1 MSIKDILARHHL
13 LDHVVLSRPI
23 DVLLSALEPTVP
35 PAEPDP
41 HGIIE
46 GDVNLVDDLSK
57 SPIPGFD
64 FALGQNANPNLPWPK
79 QYLSAKA
86 QLERNLQREKEAAAA
101 NAGLTPQQ
109 IAAKLLDS

>member
-64 FALGQNANPNLPWPK
+64 FALIN
-79 QYLSAKA
+79 YLVVISNRLYVSCCA
-86 QLERNLQREKEAAAA
+86 L
-101 NAGLTPQQ
+101 
-109 IAAKLLDS
+109 SV